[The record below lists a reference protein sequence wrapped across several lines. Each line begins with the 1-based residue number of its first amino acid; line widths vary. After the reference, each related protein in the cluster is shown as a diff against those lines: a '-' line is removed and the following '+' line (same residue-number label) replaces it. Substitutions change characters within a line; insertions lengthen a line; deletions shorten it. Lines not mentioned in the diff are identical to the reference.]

1 MTLKPMNDNIPLSN
15 NKKTRLL
22 IVDDD
27 PHLSESLEIGLLTF
41 YKNYDVKCVHFKG
54 DLQKLMNLIYPGEYD
69 VLILDITMPKIN
81 GLEITKKLRSE
92 GHNMPIILMT
102 GFSMPSRA
110 VESMRAGAD
119 DLLIKPFTFD
129 DLVLSVNRA
138 LSYKGGERVEDIPH
152 SDNPDIL
159 KEYYKSGELMVEF
172 KLKNGKLNGVS
183 KIYRKWGTPLVE
195 ISYDNGMVNG
205 SLNWFNSDGK
215 VRIEDDYRN
224 NEKTKRKIYENDGNV
239 KKSIKY

>member
-1 MTLKPMNDNIPLSN
+1 MNDNIPLSN

-92 GHNMPIILMT
+92 GLYIPVILMT
-102 GFSMPSRA
+102 GFSFPIRA
-110 VESMRAGAD
+110 IESMRSGAD
-119 DLLIKPFTFD
+119 DLLIKPFSFEDLNLSINNVISYINEEKPENISASD
-129 DLVLSVNRA
+129 DPKIV
-138 LSYKGGERVEDIPH
+138 
-152 SDNPDIL
+152 
-159 KEYYKSGELMVEF
+159 KEYYETGELMAEF
-172 KLKNGKLNGVS
+172 GYRNGKLDGVS
-183 KIYRKWGTPLVE
+183 KVYRKWGTTLAE
-195 ISYDNGMVNG
+195 IYYRDGMIDDSV
-205 SLNWFNSDGK
+205 NWFNADGK
-215 VRIEDDYRN
+215 VRITDEYNDSERTRRRIYDD
-224 NEKTKRKIYENDGNV
+224 KGKVKQDIKR
-239 KKSIKY
+239 